1 MHAKQHR
8 DERRNIMTI
17 IIGVRCPLQTL
28 VTGLPLEKNT
38 VGKREREGD
47 ESNHLLQTVLARHG
61 GRAATHEVRGGM

>member
-1 MHAKQHR
+1 
-8 DERRNIMTI
+8 MTI

-38 VGKREREGD
+38 VGKRERD